1 MKKLIILL
9 FSILII
15 ENSYSQNLFSEKFE
29 DCKIEAFGLESKIT
43 SARISNEELLTPILE
58 GKSLTQIDGIL
69 VMQIYVDKSGNAC
82 LVSADNKTNIP
93 SNEFILSKA
102 IHRTR
107 WINNGNP
114 ICAIVHI
121 TFKNGKAEV
130 RRLGSDG
137 NLGVHEITDKHNPL
151 YDLPKDTRNKNTTN
165 NPNIAEDEKTNSIW
179 KLYTFQNSRLPYN
192 LCRSAEIDSKGNVW
206 IGTDRG
212 VVKISGEE
220 WTVLDANNSG
230 LESNQMG
237 NTVSWDLTIDK
248 NDNVWTETM
257 SKIKVFDGDSWKT
270 IDKSN
275 SPLKKSGKIISQDS
289 TIWIVGFEG
298 FYECTDDKW
307 SEYNVDNSGLASNT
321 TRGVY
326 RDKSNN
332 LWVATD
338 QGISFYDGKKWK
350 TYNSKN
356 SKMPANSVRVVTG
369 DKQGNV
375 WIGVGTGKNDN
386 IGGVV
391 MITPE
396 SKWTVFTMKNSKLP
410 SPIVS
415 DIKFEGI
422 NDEIIWICTGN
433 FLVRKESDNWEIYD
447 NTNSFI
453 PKNYVSTLAIDRDGN
468 KWIATYSG
476 LIFTTR

>member
-1 MKKLIILL
+1 MRYAL
-9 FSILII
+9 
-15 ENSYSQNLFSEKFE
+15 
-29 DCKIEAFGLESKIT
+29 
-43 SARISNEELLTPILE
+43 
-58 GKSLTQIDGIL
+58 
-69 VMQIYVDKSGNAC
+69 
-82 LVSADNKTNIP
+82 
-93 SNEFILSKA
+93 
-102 IHRTR
+102 
-107 WINNGNP
+107 
-114 ICAIVHI
+114 
-121 TFKNGKAEV
+121 
-130 RRLGSDG
+130 
-137 NLGVHEITDKHNPL
+137 
-151 YDLPKDTRNKNTTN
+151 
-165 NPNIAEDEKTNSIW
+165 
-179 KLYTFQNSRLPYN
+179 
-192 LCRSAEIDSKGNVW
+192 
-206 IGTDRG
+206 
-212 VVKISGEE
+212 
-220 WTVLDANNSG
+220 
-230 LESNQMG
+230 
-237 NTVSWDLTIDK
+237 
-248 NDNVWTETM
+248 
-257 SKIKVFDGDSWKT
+257 
-270 IDKSN
+270 
-275 SPLKKSGKIISQDS
+275 
-289 TIWIVGFEG
+289 
-298 FYECTDDKW
+298 
-307 SEYNVDNSGLASNT
+307 
-321 TRGVY
+321 Y

-356 SKMPANSVRVVTG
+356 SKIPANSVRVITG

-375 WIGVGTGKNDN
+375 WIGVSTDKHDN

-410 SPIVS
+410 SPTVS